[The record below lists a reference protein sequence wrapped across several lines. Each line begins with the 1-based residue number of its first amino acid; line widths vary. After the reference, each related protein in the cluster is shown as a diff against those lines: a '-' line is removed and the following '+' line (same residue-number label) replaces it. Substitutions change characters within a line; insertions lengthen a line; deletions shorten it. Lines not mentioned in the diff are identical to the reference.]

1 MRWTTASRRAW
12 LVAALVLSAGLVVST
27 RARPNTGGAEVGQ
40 LNTPQQVY
48 NAACAACHGHDGTG
62 RPQAVVGFD
71 LPLPD
76 FTDCSFATREPDG
89 DWYAVTHQGGPVRG
103 FDHRMPAFGE
113 ALQPAQIEM
122 AVEHIRTFCA
132 GKGWPSGNLNLP
144 RPMFTEKAFV
154 EDEFIFTVGAATQ
167 QPYEV
172 MGELLYETRFGK
184 RSQLEVVVPF
194 GAVEMQGDEQD
205 GGGWGGGLG
214 DVALGLKHV
223 LVAALSSGTIF
234 SGLAEVVLPTGQQD
248 EGMGGGA
255 VVFEPALL
263 LGQSLGPAGFIHF
276 QGGAEIP
283 IEKDPGIEAFWR
295 LVYGYTFTE
304 GPFGRAWSPM
314 LGLLGSTEIEGGAEP
329 HWDLVPQLQV
339 TLNTRQHIALGLAAR
354 IPVEPGNDRPIGA
367 WAYLLWEW
375 FDGGFGEGW

>member
-1 MRWTTASRRAW
+1 
-12 LVAALVLSAGLVVST
+12 
-27 RARPNTGGAEVGQ
+27 
-40 LNTPQQVY
+40 
-48 NAACAACHGHDGTG
+48 
-62 RPQAVVGFD
+62 
-71 LPLPD
+71 
-76 FTDCSFATREPDG
+76 
-89 DWYAVTHQGGPVRG
+89 
-103 FDHRMPAFGE
+103 
-113 ALQPAQIEM
+113 
-122 AVEHIRTFCA
+122 
-132 GKGWPSGNLNLP
+132 
-144 RPMFTEKAFV
+144 MFTEKAFV
-154 EDEFIFTVGAATQ
+154 EDEFIFTAGAATQ

-184 RSQLEVVVPF
+184 RSQLELVIPF
-194 GAVEMQGDEQD
+194 GAVEMEGDEQD

-214 DVALGLKHV
+214 DVALGIKHV

-255 VVFEPALL
+255 VVFEPAVL

-283 IEKDPGIEAFWR
+283 IEKDPAIEAFWR

-314 LGLLGSTEIEGGAEP
+314 LGVLGSMEVEGGAEP

-339 TLNTRQHIALGLAAR
+339 ALNTRQHVMLGVAAR
-354 IPVEPGNDRPIGA
+354 IPVEPGEDRAVGA
-367 WAYLLWEW
+367 WVYLLWEW